1 MYNHYLKMFIQVAD
15 SGSFSKAAENNYITP
30 TAVMKQINNLENH
43 FGFALFNRSNRG
55 LELTEAGK
63 IIYKEAK
70 DMISHSDAVI
80 KYIEK
85 TLKKSQNTIRIGNS
99 FLSPCNPVT
108 SLWSH
113 TENRTPN
120 IQLKIISLPN
130 DADIYDINNDIW
142 NNIDLLFGNFAH
154 PKSETPGFSYTWL
167 EDRLLQCALPEHHP
181 LTKKSKLSI
190 LDLYNEKLMIVKRGA
205 STYIDKL
212 RDDLEQNHP
221 QITLIDTPRYEL
233 ETLNL
238 CLEQNCLMISVDNWS
253 NLHPSLVNR
262 PVEWN
267 YTVPYGLIYL
277 HDHPPIVDR
286 FINDIKKIFS
296 QS

>member
-85 TLKKSQNTIRIGNS
+85 TLKNSQNTIRIGNS
-99 FLSPCNPVT
+99 FLFPCNPII
-108 SLWSH
+108 SLWNH
-113 TENRTPN
+113 TENHASD
-120 IQLKIISLPN
+120 IQLKIISLPS
-130 DADIYDINNDIW
+130 DADVYDVNNDIW
-142 NNIDLLFGNFAH
+142 NQIDLFFGNFAH
-154 PKSETPGFSYTWL
+154 PESGTPGFSHTWL
-167 EDRLLQCALPEHHP
+167 EDKLLQCALPEQHP
-181 LTKKSKLSI
+181 LAKKTKLSI
-190 LDLYNEKLMIVKRGA
+190 SDLYNENLMIVKRGI
-205 STYIDKL
+205 STYIDLL
-212 RDDLEQNHP
+212 RNDLEQEHP
-221 QITLIDTPRYEL
+221 QITLIDTPSYEF
-233 ETLNL
+233 ETLNQ
-238 CLEQNCLMISVDNWS
+238 CLEQNCLMITIDNW
-253 NLHPSLVNR
+253 NHLHPSLVNR